1 MNNYYLLL
9 IFIQITNGIFIGME
23 NYGKIKL
30 PEPNDIGKRRQGN
43 GFTLLERMNEIN
55 QMILK
60 GDEVVP
66 KAPGNSVEID
76 GSVDTVAGLERQMKF
91 LRITIQEQ
99 KEKIERLEKKERDL
113 GDSID
118 ISILKTENDGLKET
132 NQRLRNR
139 IEENER
145 TVKEHGT
152 KLSQANQKNMVLR
165 RKNLDLTKQLKNSEM
180 EMRLLWE
187 EIREFKKELK
197 EKESDFNDVSKETK
211 KEKTSLIGHGLRKAI
226 SDQD

>member
-187 EIREFKKELK
+187 EIREFKRELK

-211 KEKTSLIGHGLRKAI
+211 KEKTILVGHSLRKAI